1 MKRNLVIG
9 LGGAALCIGLIG
21 GAFGINYLTSPKTYD
36 ECMLTEMRG
45 QDGAMFMTAQST
57 CERRHGVEI
66 SIPITSNDWRWTNNR
81 LYTVVTLSDKIL
93 ASYTPTRAQFAY
105 SLETCAETDVSAME
119 KHIPSVAEGNGFQL
133 GIMAPSDPKCLHL
146 LDLWGT
152 RK

>member
-1 MKRNLVIG
+1 MKRNLAIG
-9 LGGAALCIGLIG
+9 LGGAAVCVGLIG
-21 GAFGINYLTSPKTYD
+21 GAFGVQYLTSPKNYD

-45 QDGAMFMTAQST
+45 QDRAMFMTAQLT

-66 SIPITSNDWRWTNNR
+66 NIPITSDDWRWTNNG

-93 ASYTPTRAQFAY
+93 ASYVPIRAQFAY
-105 SLETCAETDVSAME
+105 SLETCAVTDVSAME
-119 KHIPSVAEGNGFQL
+119 KHIPSVAKGGGFQL
-133 GIMAPSDPKCLHL
+133 GIMAPSDPKCLRL

>member
-1 MKRNLVIG
+1 MKRNLVTG
-9 LGGAALCIGLIG
+9 VVVATACIGLLG

-36 ECMLTEMRG
+36 ECMLKEMRG
-45 QDGAMFMTAQST
+45 QDRAMFMTAKSS

-66 SIPITSNDWRWTNNR
+66 NIPITSNDWRWTNDR

-105 SLETCAETDVSAME
+105 SLETCDQTDVSAMK
-119 KHIPSVAEGNGFQL
+119 KHIPSVAKGNGFQL
-133 GIMAPSDPKCLHL
+133 GIMAPSDPKCLRL